1 MTDAG
6 GSPDNPQQRINY
18 SASFLGSIASP
29 QSPTTLTALCSRAGL
44 SGENLPLR
52 VRLLEGGS
60 DKVAAPEY
68 KDTLTITVT
77 PLAASYK
84 IGRAHVCTPVTNAH
98 LVCRLLLEKKK

>member
-52 VRLLEGGS
+52 VRRLEGGS

-68 KDTLTITVT
+68 KATLTITVT
-77 PLAASYK
+77 PLAARSEARRVGK
-84 IGRAHVCTPVTNAH
+84 EWVST
-98 LVCRLLLEKKK
+98 CRSRGLPES